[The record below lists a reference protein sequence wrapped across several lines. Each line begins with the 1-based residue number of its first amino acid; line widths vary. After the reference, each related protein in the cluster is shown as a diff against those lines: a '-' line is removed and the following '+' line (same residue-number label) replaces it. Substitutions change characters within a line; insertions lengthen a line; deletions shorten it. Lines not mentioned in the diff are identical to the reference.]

1 MIFGELSMPIRDYR
15 DFLLQKADDAAERA
29 KLAEDL
35 QVRAAWQRI
44 ETSYRMTATSVDV
57 AVTANSRQPTEPSAK
72 VYGILKESRF

>member
-15 DFLLQKADDAAERA
+15 DFLLRKADDAAERA

-44 ETSYRMTATSVDV
+44 ETSYRMICHFPDLEDTG
-57 AVTANSRQPTEPSAK
+57 NSRQLTEPSVAQA
-72 VYGILKESRF
+72 